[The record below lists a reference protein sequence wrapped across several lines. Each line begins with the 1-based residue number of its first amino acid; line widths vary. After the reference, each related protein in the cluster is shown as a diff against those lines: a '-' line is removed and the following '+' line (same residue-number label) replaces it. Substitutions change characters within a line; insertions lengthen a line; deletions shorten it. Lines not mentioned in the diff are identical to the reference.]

1 MNEIKCPHC
10 GTVFQVDES
19 GFADIVKQVRDAEFN
34 REIERREK
42 LFAEQRE
49 QAVALAGEKVRG
61 EARDEIAS
69 RDAEIAKLTQSLAAI
84 KRENDAASRAAQA
97 EQIAALSKVTASK
110 DAEIAELK
118 SKLARLADE
127 RASDARVTEA
137 DHKRALAD
145 ATASRD
151 AKIAELTQKLEAQ
164 KTSFATEK
172 ELAVTQART
181 QVERERDDLAAQV
194 KLKAAEGEQK
204 VSALREEMA
213 TKLRAKDELIAYKEE
228 EIARYKEMKARLST
242 KMVGESLE
250 QHCEIEFNKMRAAA
264 FPKAYF
270 EKDNDVV
277 DGTKGDFVFREADD
291 EGNEIVSI
299 MFEMKNE
306 SDDSTHKHKNED
318 FLKKLDSDRKKKNC
332 EYAVLVT
339 MLEPENELYNEG
351 IVDMSYRYE
360 KMYVIRP
367 QFFIPLITLL
377 RNAALSSMDARRE
390 LALVRQQNIDV
401 TNFEDSLADFKE
413 KFGRNYRIASD
424 KFRKAIEEID
434 KSIDHLQKIKDN
446 LLGSE
451 NQLRL
456 ANEKA
461 EDLTVKRLT
470 RKNPTMKAL
479 LDEARASKEGAG
491 ADGGAAEVADAE
503 VIDD

>member
-69 RDAEIAKLTQSLAAI
+69 RDAEIAKLTQNLAAI

-118 SKLARLADE
+118 SKLARIADE

-164 KTSFATEK
+164 KTTFATEK

-204 VSALREEMA
+204 ISALREEMA

-291 EGNEIVSI
+291 EGNEVVSI

-446 LLGSE
+446 LIGSE

-456 ANEKA
+456 ANDKA
-461 EDLTVKRLT
+461 EDLTVKKLT

-479 LDEARASKEGAG
+479 LDEAREAKSAST
-491 ADGGAAEVADAE
+491 DND
-503 VIDD
+503 

>member
-69 RDAEIAKLTQSLAAI
+69 RDAEIAKLTQNLAAI

-118 SKLARLADE
+118 SKLARIADE

-164 KTSFATEK
+164 KTTFATEK

-264 FPKAYF
+264 SRRH
-270 EKDNDVV
+270 
-277 DGTKGDFVFREADD
+277 TSR
-291 EGNEIVSI
+291 
-299 MFEMKNE
+299 
-306 SDDSTHKHKNED
+306 
-318 FLKKLDSDRKKKNC
+318 R
-332 EYAVLVT
+332 T
-339 MLEPENELYNEG
+339 M
-351 IVDMSYRYE
+351 
-360 KMYVIRP
+360 
-367 QFFIPLITLL
+367 TW
-377 RNAALSSMDARRE
+377 SMARR
-390 LALVRQQNIDV
+390 
-401 TNFEDSLADFKE
+401 
-413 KFGRNYRIASD
+413 
-424 KFRKAIEEID
+424 AI
-434 KSIDHLQKIKDN
+434 SC
-446 LLGSE
+446 SA
-451 NQLRL
+451 RR
-456 ANEKA
+456 
-461 EDLTVKRLT
+461 TT
-470 RKNPTMKAL
+470 RAMRSSPSCS
-479 LDEARASKEGAG
+479 R
-491 ADGGAAEVADAE
+491 
-503 VIDD
+503 